1 MFASPARE
9 VKVEPKV
16 EAKVEAKSGLEGSE
30 RRLRICEI
38 ETELAE

>member
-9 VKVEPKV
+9 VKVEPIV
-16 EAKVEAKSGLEGSE
+16 ESKSGLEDSE